1 MAYSGINKWTPPR
14 KLGEIPCVSTRF
26 NLSVENEQ
34 ADAGRDGRTRL
45 AATTSSPNG
54 GSPRAPE
61 DRQGKGRSVVV
72 ASMAL
77 GRNAGVD
84 RWLGTR

>member
-1 MAYSGINKWTPPR
+1 MAYSGINKWTPQRNLGAIPR
-14 KLGEIPCVSTRF
+14 L

-54 GSPRAPE
+54 GSVRAPE
-61 DRQGKGRSVVV
+61 NRQEKGRSVIV
-72 ASMAL
+72 ASMTL
-77 GRNAGVD
+77 GRNARVD
-84 RWLGTR
+84 RWLGT